1 MFQSPRDPGQGRGS
15 QPSSSMTDPR
25 LALAVRADA
34 LCRRLVDV
42 ERAIAE
48 DEWWLLG
55 RALPEAR
62 LLAEISSLLA
72 VARGELENV
81 IAQHLGG
88 PSATSDATDQ
98 FATPAQPSQAQ
109 LSDPAWLAAQRERAI
124 QLLRLVASTLPPMA
138 QYAQML
144 RDNCE
149 RAGLAMAALDSLSIV
164 VDRLSEAYDALRQ
177 PPQ

>member
-1 MFQSPRDPGQGRGS
+1 MFQPPSGQRWGS

-34 LCRRLVDV
+34 LCRRLIDV

-72 VARGELENV
+72 VARGELEHV
-81 IAQHLGG
+81 IAHHLGG
-88 PSATSDATDQ
+88 PSAGNDATDQ
-98 FATPAQPSQAQ
+98 FATPAQPTQAQ
-109 LSDPAWLAAQRERAI
+109 LSDSTWLGAQRDRAI
-124 QLLRLVASTLPPMA
+124 QLLRLVASAVPPMT

-144 RDNCE
+144 KDHCE
-149 RAGLAMAALDSLSIV
+149 RADLPMTALDALGIV
-164 VDRLSEAYDALRQ
+164 IDRLSEAYEALRQ
-177 PPQ
+177 PPR

>member
-1 MFQSPRDPGQGRGS
+1 MFQPPRDRGQMWGS
-15 QPSSSMTDPR
+15 QPSSSTTDPR
-25 LALAVRADA
+25 LALAVRADT
-34 LCRRLVDV
+34 LCRRVVDI

-88 PSATSDATDQ
+88 PSTAGDTTDQ

-109 LSDPAWLAAQRERAI
+109 LADAAWLAVQRDKAI
-124 QLLRLVASTLPPMA
+124 QLLRLVASTLPPMT

-144 RDNCE
+144 KDHCE
-149 RAGLAMAALDSLSIV
+149 RAGLPTAALDALGIV
-164 VDRLSEAYDALRQ
+164 VDRLSEAYEALRQ